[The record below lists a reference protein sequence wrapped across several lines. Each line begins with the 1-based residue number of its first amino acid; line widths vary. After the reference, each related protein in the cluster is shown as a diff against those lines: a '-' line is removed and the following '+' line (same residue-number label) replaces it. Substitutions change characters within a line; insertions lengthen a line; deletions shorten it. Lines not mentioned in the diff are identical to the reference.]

1 MNHTPAP
8 KAALHAPQQS
18 HNSKT
23 TASGVKQW
31 FKKQGYRFAPWLF
44 FISLLILWESI
55 CRLGHVPTYILPS
68 PSSIINAFFNVSF
81 SRWMVHLWATLRVAL
96 LGFIVSI
103 LISIPLSIALIRS
116 ELLNRTIYPVLVV
129 IQSTPVVAVAP
140 LIIVLMGTGDASRV
154 LITCLITFF
163 PLVVSTTTGMLET
176 PQELI
181 ELSQSLR
188 APRYRE
194 TWQIRI
200 PYAIPH
206 IFSGLRVSITLAII
220 GAVVAEFVAA
230 EQGLGYFIQFST
242 SFFKI
247 PQAFAGLVFLSAIS
261 LLLFKSVHW
270 IQAWL
275 FPWSLPKK
283 K

>member
-1 MNHTPAP
+1 MSQPYQTNSWIG
-8 KAALHAPQQS
+8 QQ
-18 HNSKT
+18 
-23 TASGVKQW
+23 A
-31 FKKQGYRFAPWLF
+31 YRFAPVLF
-44 FISLLILWESI
+44 FIGLISLWELV
-55 CRLGHVPTYILPS
+55 CKVGNVPNYVLPS
-68 PSSIINAFFNVSF
+68 PSAIVVAFFDVSID
-81 SRWMVHLWATLRVAL
+81 RWLGHLWATLRVAL
-96 LGFIVSI
+96 MGF
-103 LISIPLSIALIRS
+103 LLSIVIAIPIAIGMIRS
-116 ELLNRTIYPVLVV
+116 PLLNRVLYPLLIV

-140 LIIVLMGTGDASRV
+140 LIIVLLGTEDPSRV
-154 LITCLITFF
+154 LITCLLTFF
-163 PLVVSTTTGMLET
+163 PIVVSTTTGMLET
-176 PQELI
+176 PPEMI

-230 EQGLGYFIQFST
+230 EEGLGYFIQFST

-247 PQAFAGLVFLSAIS
+247 PQAFAGLIFLACIS
-261 LLLFKSVHW
+261 LLLFKSVQW
-270 IQAWL
+270 TQAWL

-283 K
+283 Q

>member
-1 MNHTPAP
+1 MNP
-8 KAALHAPQQS
+8 KPINGLPPRLRS
-18 HNSKT
+18 WLLRY
-23 TASGVKQW
+23 AS
-31 FKKQGYRFAPWLF
+31 AIF
-44 FISLLILWESI
+44 FISLVIIWELV
-55 CRLGHVPTYILPS
+55 CRVWSVPVYILPS
-68 PSSIINAFFNVSF
+68 PSSIVTAFFDVEF
-81 SRWMVHLWATLRVAL
+81 SRWLEHLWATLRVAL
-96 LGFIVSI
+96 MGFVLSI
-103 LISIPLSIALIRS
+103 AISIPLAIAMVRS
-116 ELLNRTIYPVLVV
+116 EVMTRMIYPALVV
-129 IQSTPVVAVAP
+129 VQSTPVVAVAP
-140 LIIVLMGTGDASRV
+140 LIIVLMGTGDMSRV

-163 PLVVSTTTGMLET
+163 PLVVSATTGMLET
-176 PQELI
+176 PEELI

-206 IFSGLRVSITLAII
+206 IFSGLKVSITLAII

-247 PQAFAGLVFLSAIS
+247 PQAFAGLIFLAVTS
-261 LLLFKSVHW
+261 LLLFKSVQW
-270 IQAWL
+270 IQEWL

>member
-1 MNHTPAP
+1 MNQTYQP
-8 KAALHAPQQS
+8 KTWLGQQA
-18 HNSKT
+18 N
-23 TASGVKQW
+23 
-31 FKKQGYRFAPWLF
+31 RFAPGLF
-44 FISLLILWESI
+44 FIGLVLLWELI
-55 CRLGHVPTYILPS
+55 CRFGNVPNYILPS
-68 PSSIINAFFNVSF
+68 PSAIFMAFFDVEF
-81 SRWMVHLWATLRVAL
+81 SRWLTHLWATLRVAL
-96 LGFIVSI
+96 MGFGLSI
-103 LISIPLSIALIRS
+103 LIAIPLSIGMMRS
-116 ELLNRTIYPVLVV
+116 ELMNRVLYPALIV

-140 LIIVLMGTGDASRV
+140 LIIVLLGTDDPSRV

-176 PQELI
+176 PPEMI

-230 EQGLGYFIQFST
+230 EEGLGYFIQFST

-247 PQAFAGLVFLSAIS
+247 PQAFAGLIFLSVIS
-261 LLLFKSVHW
+261 LLLFKSIQW
-270 IQAWL
+270 IQAWF

-283 K
+283 QS

>member
-1 MNHTPAP
+1 MNPTYQP
-8 KAALHAPQQS
+8 KSWLAEQA
-18 HNSKT
+18 N
-23 TASGVKQW
+23 
-31 FKKQGYRFAPWLF
+31 RFAPALF
-44 FISLLILWESI
+44 FIGLVLLWELV
-55 CRLGHVPTYILPS
+55 CRFGHVPNYILPS
-68 PSSIINAFFNVSF
+68 PSAIFTAFFDVEF
-81 SRWMVHLWATLRVAL
+81 SRWLTHLWATLRVAL
-96 LGFIVSI
+96 MGFALSI
-103 LISIPLSIALIRS
+103 AIAIPLSIGMMRS
-116 ELLNRTIYPVLVV
+116 ELMNRVLYPALIV

-140 LIIVLMGTGDASRV
+140 LIIVLLGTDDPSRV

-176 PQELI
+176 PPEMI

-230 EQGLGYFIQFST
+230 EEGLGYFIQFST

-247 PQAFAGLVFLSAIS
+247 PQAFAGLIFLSVIS
-261 LLLFKSVHW
+261 LLLFKSIQW
-270 IQAWL
+270 IQAWF

>member
-1 MNHTPAP
+1 MSQIPVFKTW
-8 KAALHAPQQS
+8 L
-18 HNSKT
+18 SK
-23 TASGVKQW
+23 QM
-31 FKKQGYRFAPWLF
+31 FRFAPVIF
-44 FISLLILWESI
+44 FAAIVVLWELI
-55 CRLGHVPTYILPS
+55 CKIGEVPNYILPA
-68 PSSIINAFFNVSF
+68 PSEIIRAFFDVEF
-81 SRWMVHLWATLRVAL
+81 SRWMMHLWATLRVAL
-96 LGFIVSI
+96 MGFGLSI
-103 LISIPLSIALIRS
+103 LIALPLSIAMVRS
-116 ELLNRTIYPVLVV
+116 KLLSRTIYPALIV
-129 IQSTPVVAVAP
+129 IQSTPIVAVAP
-140 LIIVLMGTGDASRV
+140 LIIVLLGTDDPSRV

-163 PLVVSTTTGMLET
+163 PIVVSTTTGMLET
-176 PQELI
+176 PPEMI

-188 APRYRE
+188 APQYRE

-206 IFSGLRVSITLAII
+206 IFSGLRISITLSII

-247 PQAFAGLVFLSAIS
+247 PQAFAGLIFLSVTS
-261 LLLFKSVHW
+261 LLLFKTVQW
-270 IQAWL
+270 VQIWW

>member
-1 MNHTPAP
+1 MSHTYTP
-8 KAALHAPQQS
+8 KTWL
-18 HNSKT
+18 
-23 TASGVKQW
+23 G
-31 FKKQGYRFAPWLF
+31 KQGYRFAPWIF
-44 FISLLILWESI
+44 FIGLIMIWELG
-55 CRLGHVPTYILPS
+55 CRIGNVPSYILPS
-68 PSSIINAFFNVSF
+68 PSAIFHAFFQVDF
-81 SRWMVHLWATLRVAL
+81 SRWMTHLWATLRVAL
-96 LGFIVSI
+96 MGFVLSI
-103 LISIPLSIALIRS
+103 FISIPLSIALIRS
-116 ELLNRTIYPVLVV
+116 ELLNRTIYPLLIV

-140 LIIVLMGTGDASRV
+140 LIIVLMGTGDTSRV

-176 PQELI
+176 PPELI

-247 PQAFAGLVFLSAIS
+247 PQAFAGLIFLSAIS
-261 LLLFKSVHW
+261 LLLFKSVQW
-270 IQAWL
+270 IQIWL

>member
-1 MNHTPAP
+1 MNPTYQP
-8 KAALHAPQQS
+8 KSWLAEQA
-18 HNSKT
+18 N
-23 TASGVKQW
+23 
-31 FKKQGYRFAPWLF
+31 RFAPALF
-44 FISLLILWESI
+44 FIGLVLLWELV
-55 CRLGHVPTYILPS
+55 CRFGHVPNYILPS
-68 PSSIINAFFNVSF
+68 PSAIFTAFFDVEF
-81 SRWMVHLWATLRVAL
+81 SRWLTHLWATLRVAL
-96 LGFIVSI
+96 MGFALSI
-103 LISIPLSIALIRS
+103 AIAIPLSIGMMRS
-116 ELLNRTIYPVLVV
+116 ELMNRVLYPALIV

-140 LIIVLMGTGDASRV
+140 LIIVLLGTDDPSRV

-176 PQELI
+176 PPEMI

-230 EQGLGYFIQFST
+230 EEGLGYFIQFST

-247 PQAFAGLVFLSAIS
+247 PQAFAGLIFLSVIS
-261 LLLFKSVHW
+261 LLLFKSIQW

>member
-1 MNHTPAP
+1 MSQASLP
-8 KAALHAPQQS
+8 KSAL
-18 HNSKT
+18 
-23 TASGVKQW
+23 GRLL
-31 FKKQGYRFAPWLF
+31 YRFAPALF
-44 FISLLILWESI
+44 FIVLIALWELV
-55 CRLGHVPTYILPS
+55 CQVGNVPNYILPA
-68 PSSIINAFFNVSF
+68 PSAIVSAFFDVEI
-81 SRWMVHLWATLRVAL
+81 SRWLTHLWATLRVAL
-96 LGFIVSI
+96 MGFALSI
-103 LISIPLSIALIRS
+103 LIAIPLSIGMIRS
-116 ELLNRTIYPVLVV
+116 ELLNRTLYPALIV

-140 LIIVLMGTGDASRV
+140 LIIVLLGTDDPSRV

-176 PQELI
+176 PPEMI

-230 EQGLGYFIQFST
+230 EKGLGYFIQFST

-247 PQAFAGLVFLSAIS
+247 PQAFAGLIFLAAIS
-261 LLLFKSVHW
+261 LLLFKSVQW
-270 IQAWL
+270 IQMYF

>member
-1 MNHTPAP
+1 MNQPAMP
-8 KAALHAPQQS
+8 KL
-18 HNSKT
+18 T
-23 TASGVKQW
+23 YRQW
-31 FKKQGYRFAPWLF
+31 LNKQGCRFAPALF
-44 FISLLILWESI
+44 FIALLVFWELI
-55 CRLGHVPTYILPS
+55 CRLGNVPQYILPS
-68 PSSIINAFFNVSF
+68 PSAIVEAFFNVEF
-81 SRWMVHLWATLRVAL
+81 SRWMTHLWATLRVAL
-96 LGFIVSI
+96 MGFGLSI
-103 LISIPLSIALIRS
+103 LISLPLSIGMIRS
-116 ELLNRTIYPVLVV
+116 ELLNRTLYPALIV

-140 LIIVLMGTGDASRV
+140 LIIVLMGTDDPSRV

-176 PQELI
+176 PPELI

-247 PQAFAGLVFLSAIS
+247 PQAFAGLIFLSAIS
-261 LLLFKSVHW
+261 LLLFKSVQW
-270 IQAWL
+270 LQLWL

>member
-1 MNHTPAP
+1 MKQTRPL
-8 KAALHAPQQS
+8 KSWILHQA
-18 HNSKT
+18 N
-23 TASGVKQW
+23 
-31 FKKQGYRFAPWLF
+31 RFAPALF
-44 FISLLILWESI
+44 FIGLVILWELVCQFSN
-55 CRLGHVPTYILPS
+55 VPNYILPS
-68 PSSIINAFFNVSF
+68 PSAIISAFFDVEF
-81 SRWMVHLWATLRVAL
+81 SRWMTHLWATLRVAL
-96 LGFIVSI
+96 MGFVLSI
-103 LISIPLSIALIRS
+103 CIALPLSIGMMRS
-116 ELLNRTIYPVLVV
+116 ELMNRVLYPALIV

-140 LIIVLMGTGDASRV
+140 LIIVLLGTDDPSRV

-176 PQELI
+176 PPEMI

-230 EQGLGYFIQFST
+230 EEGLGYFIQFST

-247 PQAFAGLVFLSAIS
+247 PQAFAGLIFLSVIS
-261 LLLFKSVHW
+261 LLLFKSIQW
-270 IQAWL
+270 IQAWW

-283 K
+283 KTA

>member
-1 MNHTPAP
+1 MNP
-8 KAALHAPQQS
+8 KRTELLSP
-18 HNSKT
+18 KVR
-23 TASGVKQW
+23 G
-31 FKKQGYRFAPWLF
+31 WLLRYVSAIF
-44 FISLLILWESI
+44 FISLVALWELV
-55 CRLGHVPTYILPS
+55 CRVWSVPAYILPS
-68 PSSIINAFFNVSF
+68 PTAIVTAFFDVEF
-81 SRWMVHLWATLRVAL
+81 SRWLTHLWATLRVAL
-96 LGFIVSI
+96 MGFALSI
-103 LISIPLSIALIRS
+103 AISIPLAIAMVRS
-116 ELLNRTIYPVLVV
+116 EVMSRTIYPALVV

-140 LIIVLMGTGDASRV
+140 LIIVLMGTGDMSRI

-163 PLVVSTTTGMLET
+163 PLVVSAATGMLET
-176 PQELI
+176 PDELI

-206 IFSGLRVSITLAII
+206 IFSGLKVSITLAII

-230 EQGLGYFIQFST
+230 EEGLGYFIQFST

-247 PQAFAGLVFLSAIS
+247 PQAFAGLIFLAVIS
-261 LLLFKSVHW
+261 LILFKSVQW
-270 IQAWL
+270 IQQWF

>member
-1 MNHTPAP
+1 MSQTY
-8 KAALHAPQQS
+8 
-18 HNSKT
+18 KT
-23 TASGVKQW
+23 RPWIVEQAD
-31 FKKQGYRFAPWLF
+31 RFAPGLF
-44 FISLLILWESI
+44 FIGLVLLWEII
-55 CRLGHVPTYILPS
+55 CQVGKVPNYILPS
-68 PSSIINAFFNVSF
+68 PSAIFSAFFDVEL
-81 SRWMVHLWATLRVAL
+81 SRWMGHLWATLRVAL
-96 LGFIVSI
+96 MGFVLSI
-103 LISIPLSIALIRS
+103 CIALPLSIGMMRS
-116 ELLNRTIYPVLVV
+116 ELMNRVLYPALIV

-140 LIIVLMGTGDASRV
+140 LIIVLLGTDDPSRV

-176 PQELI
+176 PPEMI

-230 EQGLGYFIQFST
+230 EEGLGYFIQFST

-247 PQAFAGLVFLSAIS
+247 PQAFAGLIFLSVIS

-270 IQAWL
+270 VQVWL

>member
-1 MNHTPAP
+1 MNQTHPL
-8 KAALHAPQQS
+8 KSWILHQA
-18 HNSKT
+18 N
-23 TASGVKQW
+23 
-31 FKKQGYRFAPWLF
+31 RFAPALF
-44 FISLLILWESI
+44 FIGLVILWELV
-55 CRLGHVPTYILPS
+55 CQLGNVPNYILPS
-68 PSSIINAFFNVSF
+68 PSAIISAFFDVEF
-81 SRWMVHLWATLRVAL
+81 SRWMTHLWATLRVAL
-96 LGFIVSI
+96 MGFVLSI
-103 LISIPLSIALIRS
+103 CIALPLSIGMMRS
-116 ELLNRTIYPVLVV
+116 ELMNRVLYPALIV

-140 LIIVLMGTGDASRV
+140 LIIVLLGTDDPSRV

-176 PQELI
+176 PPEMI

-230 EQGLGYFIQFST
+230 EEGLGYFIQFST

-247 PQAFAGLVFLSAIS
+247 PQAFAGLIFLSVIS
-261 LLLFKSVHW
+261 LLLFKSIQW
-270 IQAWL
+270 IQAWW